1 MAGTLARVFLIFF
14 IADILF
20 SGLNKSIIH
29 FHSES
34 CCKTF
39 FLVHLFMLVFHI
51 FSKRVF
57 SIMHKTVSVQL
68 QAHSRIDPV
77 LLTFCSTKDSSYNM
91 SQPMQLNS
99 TNAFSNKDLPALSH
113 VVAQDELMLNTCRG
127 YH

>member
-1 MAGTLARVFLIFF
+1 MAGTLARVLLIFF

-39 FLVHLFMLVFHI
+39 FLVHLFMLVLHI
-51 FSKRVF
+51 FAKRVF
-57 SIMHKTVSVQL
+57 SIRHKTVSLQL

-77 LLTFCSTKDSSYNM
+77 LLTFCSTKESSYNM

-99 TNAFSNKDLPALSH
+99 TNAFSNKDLPASSH
-113 VVAQDELMLNTCRG
+113 VVAQDELMLNTCTG
-127 YH
+127 